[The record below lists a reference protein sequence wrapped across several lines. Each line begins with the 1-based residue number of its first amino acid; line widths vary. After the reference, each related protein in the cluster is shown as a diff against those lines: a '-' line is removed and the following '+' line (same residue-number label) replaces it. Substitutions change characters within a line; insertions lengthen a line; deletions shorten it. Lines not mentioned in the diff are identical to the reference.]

1 VSRLRTER
9 LRLFHSITV
18 AETKES
24 LVKDS
29 LQNEYS
35 HHFFFD
41 CNKYTDNRKIVFD
54 SLNWLPSSINI
65 DVKLRQKEAIS

>member
-9 LRLFHSITV
+9 LRLFHSLIV

-29 LQNEYS
+29 LQNG
-35 HHFFFD
+35 
-41 CNKYTDNRKIVFD
+41 TII
-54 SLNWLPSSINI
+54 SLPF
-65 DVKLRQKEAIS
+65 RRG